1 MIVFMQGGDDRQMDV
16 TAVVRGMRLEEVVMD
31 GDDFACLREA
41 SDEQLRQWVTD
52 LADTFATKR
61 GTRTVC

>member
-1 MIVFMQGGDDRQMDV
+1 MIVFMQGGDDRKLPV
-16 TAVVRGMRLEEVVMD
+16 AATVRGMRLEEVVMD

-52 LADTFATKR
+52 LAACFTPTKR
-61 GTRTVC
+61 TH